1 MSLHKDLSLKNFPEN
16 SEAKI
21 IQVPKHSLLAPLG
34 LRKGK
39 KIKILSSQA
48 WNGPLVVEIEG
59 RQIAIA
65 KDIAANILVRHE
77 VSKHAAI

>member
-1 MSLHKDLSLKNFPEN
+1 MQLQKKLSLKNIPEN
-16 SEAKI
+16 SEAEI
-21 IQVPKHSLLAPLG
+21 LYVPEHSLLAPLG

-59 RQIAIA
+59 RQIALA
-65 KDIAANILVRHE
+65 KDIAKDILVRHE
-77 VSKHAAI
+77 VLTHAAI